1 MATDNDYIEL
11 QTFLHE
17 CRITRE
23 AFIKQIRLQPFNA
36 KLRVA
41 SEDMILMFDQLIAYV
56 EKN

>member
-1 MATDNDYIEL
+1 MATDKEYIEL
-11 QTFLHE
+11 QTFIQE
-17 CRITRE
+17 CKITRA
-23 AFIKQIRLQPFNA
+23 AFIKQIRLQPFNP